1 MYTSWVLKFPFS
13 HFPQIYDETDLQR
26 AKLELLSSTNMV
38 DFAMDIHTSLYP
50 DQVVP
55 AELPERRSR
64 VVSELKRLQVSRLQ
78 ARNHHK
84 RGKEGKGKQN

>member
-1 MYTSWVLKFPFS
+1 MTTEKFDRESFL
-13 HFPQIYDETDLQR
+13 QIYDETDLQR

-38 DFAMDIHTSLYP
+38 DFAMDIHKSLYP

-64 VVSELKRLQVSRLQ
+64 VVSELKRLQVSWQEIIFYLLHITSVHDTL
-78 ARNHHK
+78 NV
-84 RGKEGKGKQN
+84 

>member
-1 MYTSWVLKFPFS
+1 MSFC
-13 HFPQIYDETDLQR
+13 PQIYDETDLQR

-64 VVSELKRLQVSRLQ
+64 VVSELKRLQVSQPEWCL
-78 ARNHHK
+78 
-84 RGKEGKGKQN
+84 GTG

>member
-1 MYTSWVLKFPFS
+1 MVNTAPDHKQGLLYTCMCSNSNCMFLSLIGESF
-13 HFPQIYDETDLQR
+13 HQIYDETDLQR

-38 DFAMDIHTSLYP
+38 DFAMDIHKSLYP

-64 VVSELKRLQVSRLQ
+64 VVSELKRLQVS
-78 ARNHHK
+78 
-84 RGKEGKGKQN
+84 